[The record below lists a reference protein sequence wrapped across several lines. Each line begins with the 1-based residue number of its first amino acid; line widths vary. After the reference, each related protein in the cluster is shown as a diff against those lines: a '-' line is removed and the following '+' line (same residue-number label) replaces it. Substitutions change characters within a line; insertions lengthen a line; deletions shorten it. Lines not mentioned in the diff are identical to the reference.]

1 MSLPTSPLGRNGPPV
16 TRLGFGLMGLSSY
29 YGLPIAHEEGL
40 DLLDQAYALGERFW
54 DTADV
59 YGDNEELLGKWFK
72 NNPAKRSGVFLATK
86 FGVCSKPGG
95 NIGADSSYEY
105 CLAACD
111 RSLKRLGLPFVDL
124 YYCHRLD
131 GKTPVEETVR
141 AMVHLKEQGK
151 IRYLGLSECSAE
163 SLRRAHEIHPIS
175 AVQMEYSPFSL
186 EVESPQYRL
195 LETCREL
202 GVALVAYSPLGRG
215 MLSGS
220 LRSPDDFAEGDFR
233 SMLPRFTKKNFPK
246 NLELV
251 DRITALAK
259 EKKVTTSQLSLAWL
273 LAQGPDVFPIPGT
286 TKLERLKENLGA
298 LSVQMSADDEAQ
310 FRRAVDEADIRGER
324 YPEAFSSTLFVD
336 APLLDS

>member
-1 MSLPTSPLGRNGPPV
+1 
-16 TRLGFGLMGLSSY
+16 MGLSSY
-29 YGLPIAHEEGL
+29 YGLPIAHEKGL

-59 YGDNEELLGKWFK
+59 YGDNEDLLGKWFK
-72 NNPAKRSGVFLATK
+72 KNPAKRSGVFLATK
-86 FGVCSKPGG
+86 FGVRSKPDGS
-95 NIGADSSYEY
+95 IGADSTYEY
-105 CLAACD
+105 CLAACE
-111 RSLKRLGLPFVDL
+111 RSLKRLGVPFVDL

-131 GKTPVEETVR
+131 GKNPVEETVR

-163 SLRRAHEIHPIS
+163 SLRRAHKIHPIS

-186 EVESPQYRL
+186 EVESTQYRL

-233 SMLPRFTKKNFPK
+233 SMLPRFTKENFPK
-246 NLELV
+246 NLKLV
-251 DRITALAK
+251 DRITDLAK
-259 EKKVTTSQLSLAWL
+259 EKRVTTSQLSLAWL

-286 TKLERLKENLGA
+286 SKLERLKENLGA
-298 LSVQMSADDEAQ
+298 LSVQLSVDDEAQ
-310 FRRAVDEADIRGER
+310 FRRAVDEADIGGER
-324 YPEAFSSTLFVD
+324 YPDAFSSTLFVD
-336 APLLDS
+336 TPPLDS

>member
-1 MSLPTSPLGRNGPPV
+1 MSLPTSPLGRNGPEV
-16 TRLGFGLMGLSSY
+16 TRLGFGLMGLGSY
-29 YGLPIAHEEGL
+29 YGQPLAHEKGVA
-40 DLLDQAYALGERFW
+40 LLDHAYALGARFW
-54 DTADV
+54 DTADI
-59 YGDNEELLGKWFK
+59 YGDNEDLLGKWFK
-72 NNPAKRSGVFLATK
+72 NNPGKRNGVFLATK
-86 FGVCSKPGG
+86 FGVRAKPDGT
-95 NIGADSSYEY
+95 IGADSSYEY
-105 CLAACD
+105 CLAACE
-111 RSLKRLGLPFVDL
+111 RSLKRLDLPFVDL

-163 SLRRAHEIHPIS
+163 SLRRAHKIHPIS

-186 EVESPQYRL
+186 EVESPQYRF

-220 LRSPDDFAEGDFR
+220 LRSPDDFAKGDFR
-233 SMLPRFTKKNFPK
+233 TMLPRFTKENFPK

-251 DRITALAK
+251 DRITAIAE
-259 EKKVTTSQLSLAWL
+259 EKRVTTSQLSLAWL

-286 TKLERLKENLGA
+286 TKVDRLKENLGA
-298 LSVQMSADDEAQ
+298 LSVQMSVEDEAK
-310 FRRAVDEADIRGER
+310 FRRAVDEADIGGER
-324 YPEAFSSTLFVD
+324 YPDSFSSTLFVD
-336 APLLDS
+336 TPPLDS

>member
-1 MSLPTSPLGRNGPPV
+1 MSLPTSLLGRDGPEV

-29 YGLPIAHEEGL
+29 YGIPIAHDQGL
-40 DLLDQAYALGERFW
+40 ALLDQAYALGERFW

-59 YGDNEELLGKWFK
+59 YGDNEELLGKWFE
-72 NNPAKRSGVFLATK
+72 NNPTKRNNVFLATK
-86 FGVCSKPGG
+86 FGVRSKPDGT
-95 NIGADSSYEY
+95 IGSDSSYEY

-141 AMVHLKEQGK
+141 AMVQLKEQGK
-151 IRYLGLSECSAE
+151 IRYLGLSECSAD
-163 SLRRAHEIHPIS
+163 SLRRAYKIHPIS

-186 EVESPQYRL
+186 EVESPQYAL

-215 MLSGS
+215 LLSGS
-220 LRSPDDFAEGDFR
+220 LRSPDDFEEGDFR
-233 SMLPRFTKKNFPK
+233 TMLPRFTKENFQK

-259 EKKVTTSQLSLAWL
+259 DKNMTTSQLSLAWL

-298 LSVQMSADDEAQ
+298 LSVQMSADDEAR
-310 FRRAVDEADIRGER
+310 FRRAVNEADIQGER
-324 YPEAFSSTLFVD
+324 YPGAFSSTLFVD
-336 APLLDS
+336 TPSLEP